1 MIKVIDIELNN
12 PKCWITKSEKL
23 SENQEDLDKIIWYEC
38 PALNKFIS
46 DGWKIND
53 WKMVEHDAI
62 FILEKRDNKK

>member
-1 MIKVIDIELNN
+1 MIKVIDIELN

-23 SENQEDLDKIIWYEC
+23 SENSEEPDKKIIWYEC

-53 WKMVEHDAI
+53 CKMSEHDAI
-62 FILEKRDNKK
+62 FILEKRNIKK